1 MSFSTKIVRGL
12 TVLGLAA
19 AALLATT
26 ALPGAAP
33 AADAAPYYE
42 LVGLGSNKCVDIRS
56 EDAAAGARAQLWQCY
71 GSPNQRFTLLK
82 AGTTSTGRPY
92 FRIVNQ
98 KAPYLC
104 LEVRDSSLAD
114 GAQVDQIGCSQ
125 DGNQFWY
132 WGTPHNGVHLPL
144 VNLAS
149 NKCLDVNGGST
160 ANGARIQQW
169 TCNATAAQMWK
180 TVE

>member
-1 MSFSTKIVRGL
+1 MLRALAV
-12 TVLGLAA
+12 VGLAVA
-19 AALLATT
+19 AMTCAATIT
-26 ALPGAAP
+26 GEP
-33 AADAAPYYE
+33 AQAAPYFK

-82 AGTTSTGRPY
+82 VGTTSSGRPY
-92 FRIVNQ
+92 FQIVNQ

-104 LEVRDSSLAD
+104 LEVRGSSLTD

-132 WGTPHNGVHLPL
+132 WGTPSRGVSLPL
-144 VNLAS
+144 VNLYS
-149 NKCLDVNGGST
+149 RKCLDVSGGST
-160 ANGARIQQW
+160 ANGTRIQQS
-169 TCNATAAQMWK
+169 TCNASAAQMWR